1 MSVMSLKE
9 HLQTR
14 NLPNI
19 TNSMESFVS
28 LYFQQRGPR
37 IWAVPRATTASASPK
52 KMVLVGVILKASLDS
67 QRTGNYAD
75 RITVTVYEIDDAL
88 TRVRCRVRS
97 DDGPLS
103 RPRRREK

>member
-9 HLQTR
+9 DLQTR

-37 IWAVPRATTASASPK
+37 TWAALKMMTANVSPK
-52 KMVLVGVILKASLDS
+52 KKLFPGVIL
-67 QRTGNYAD
+67 
-75 RITVTVYEIDDAL
+75 
-88 TRVRCRVRS
+88 
-97 DDGPLS
+97 
-103 RPRRREK
+103 REWLPYS